1 MQNYGNKCFMQ
12 NFFSKFGKLAHFH
25 LGSWRIFTWE
35 LGAFSLGNL
44 AHFHLGT
51 WHKTLICFILQTSA
65 TPLCNTRIA
74 FAAEPTPF
82 QCSRLIR

>member
-1 MQNYGNKCFMQ
+1 MFYAK
-12 NFFSKFGKLAHFH
+12 FFLKFGKLAHFH

-74 FAAEPTPF
+74 FAAVPTPF
-82 QCSRLIR
+82 QYSRLMR